1 MKMSNEV
8 VWNST
13 LDDRYEVVV
22 TRTAPY
28 QGELTIS
35 ESRKILHRQNVGLM
49 YNAVFGPDIADV
61 FAWKQIAIE
70 FVDYQQH

>member
-1 MKMSNEV
+1 MKMSNEII
-8 VWNST
+8 WNSS
-13 LDDRYEVVV
+13 LDDRYKVVV

-35 ESRKILHRQNVGLM
+35 EAGKILHRQLVGLM
-49 YNAVFGPDIADV
+49 YDAVFGPDVVDV

-70 FVDYQQH
+70 FVDYEKG

>member
-1 MKMSNEV
+1 MKNEA

-13 LDDRYEVVV
+13 LDGQYEATV

-35 ESRKILHRQNVGLM
+35 NGEKTIFRQSVGLM
-49 YNAVFGPDIADV
+49 YNAVFGPDIADILE
-61 FAWKQIAIE
+61 WKKIAVE
-70 FVDYQQH
+70 FVDRTMR

>member
-1 MKMSNEV
+1 MSNEI

-13 LDDRYEVVV
+13 LDDRYDAVV

-35 ESRKILHRQNVGLM
+35 ESGKILHVELRKGHC
-49 YNAVFGPDIADV
+49 
-61 FAWKQIAIE
+61 AIILST
-70 FVDYQQH
+70 